1 MHANAIGLCL
11 ALVIF
16 FIGFNYLE
24 GSLPSMISRR
34 APPDQKGAALGVYAT
49 SQFLGGFAGGTL
61 GGFALGPWG
70 IGGAFAVAGLLPL
83 VRSEERRVGKECVRT
98 CMTAGPSCH

>member
-1 MHANAIGLCL
+1 
-11 ALVIF
+11 
-16 FIGFNYLE
+16 
-24 GSLPSMISRR
+24 MISRR

-61 GGFALGPWG
+61 GGFALGHWG

-83 VRSEERRVGKECVRT
+83 VWLSFAASFAPPPLVHGAE
-98 CMTAGPSCH
+98 PSS

>member
-61 GGFALGPWG
+61 GGFPLGDRKSVGWG
-70 IGGAFAVAGLLPL
+70 TRVSVRVDRGGGRIIKKNKRYTTLISTLHL
-83 VRSEERRVGKECVRT
+83 K
-98 CMTAGPSCH
+98 